1 MELEQNNNQ
10 NNSNKLKKDILPLLI
25 AEGVIILLIILGGLA
40 LGLSGVI
47 GFDYKIIIGAL
58 LGGIVAIANHLFLTI
73 SVDRAVNNFMTLRG
87 NKEMDD
93 EEAAQFAK
101 ENSAPIQNAIKTSF
115 IIRTASMLV
124 TLVVAFLTGWVNPIA
139 TAIPLLLYRP
149 SLSLIEYI
157 KGKK

>member
-1 MELEQNNNQ
+1 MEQNNNQ